1 MIRTHVMT
9 YLVLSL
15 ALSLSLGLVSSHAC
29 AKEADDKTATKA
41 NVMGLTLE
49 SLSITSDSIE
59 TAEFK
64 VTLPASYGKKPN
76 KSYVVLFDFHPRSQ
90 ALLAGMHDW
99 MSHNGDWPWL
109 ETIIV
114 TAPDGHQGLG
124 ELKALAIEEQGNQQL
139 LDYLEQDLL
148 PAIDKNYRTNGFR
161 ILNGFTGNAGLGLYT
176 LINRP
181 NLFNAYFVAS
191 PVLSKD
197 FAYVIKDAPKKLATM
212 QGKPRFLFMSTNDS
226 KHDLHQLAA
235 FAEMEAMLK
244 THANDTLDY
253 RIKRFDGSYYMT
265 QPVLAAAYGIEALF
279 DDYHRV
285 LAADSEI
292 SKQGPQ
298 AVVTHYQYLSKQ
310 KYGFKVPATRS
321 LIKLGNS
328 YLETEPTK
336 AIEIYKVAIN
346 DYPKTVV
353 AYDAAAG
360 AYAKLGNFEQAIKYQ
375 ALALDKTNHS
385 FYKKQYSEKLAK
397 YKQQSKL

>member
-1 MIRTHVMT
+1 MLFKRIFQCIIIGGI
-9 YLVLSL
+9 
-15 ALSLSLGLVSSHAC
+15 ALSTSFCSFA
-29 AKEADDKTATKA
+29 EEQYTPF
-41 NVMGLTLE
+41 LTLTV
-49 SLSITSDSIE
+49 TSELIE
-59 TAEFK
+59 PADFK
-64 VTLPASYGKKPN
+64 VTLPPSYAKKPD
-76 KSYVVLFDFHPRSQ
+76 KQYVVLFDFHPRSH

-124 ELKALAIEEQGNQQL
+124 ELKTATIEEQGNQKL
-139 LDYLEQDLL
+139 LDYFERDLL
-148 PAIDKNYRTNGFR
+148 PAIDKQYRTNGFR
-161 ILNGFTGNAGLGLYT
+161 ILNGFTGNAGLGLYA

-181 NLFNAYFVAS
+181 SLFNAYFVAS

-197 FAYVIKDAPKKLATM
+197 FAYVIKDAPKKLAAM
-212 QGKPRFLFMSTNDS
+212 QGKSRFLYMTTNDS
-226 KHDLHQLAA
+226 KHDQQQLAA
-235 FAEMEAMLK
+235 FAQMEAIVK
-244 THANDTLDY
+244 ANANETLDY

-279 DDYHRV
+279 DDYHQA

-298 AVVTHYQYLSKQ
+298 AIVAHYRYLSEQ

-336 AIEIYKVAIN
+336 AIEVYKVAITDDPN
-346 DYPKTVV
+346 TVS
-353 AYDAAAG
+353 AYDAVAA
-360 AYAKLGNFEQAIKYQ
+360 AYAKLGDFEQAIKYQ
-375 ALALDKTNHS
+375 GLALDKTNHS
-385 FYKKQYSEKLAK
+385 FYKKKYSEKLDK